1 MEPEGITKQPK
12 AKRRKISHSLDQTDR
27 DAELEEIGVDGAVY
41 TDPKFGLGNDNEDS
55 EAEDEPP
62 PQASIGRKG
71 GADSGNQRSWSNRT
85 GNFGK
90 EKTDGDRNE
99 PPDRV
104 KFTTRMR
111 EDVNALLRLTD
122 FRPLLNGEFGQSG
135 FRLLRTGSA
144 MRPVRV
150 LEPTQTMEWRG
161 LLPAGHMGIPDYLRT
176 VFELSRIAEFV

>member
-1 MEPEGITKQPK
+1 MRIR
-12 AKRRKISHSLDQTDR
+12 KR
-27 DAELEEIGVDGAVY
+27 
-41 TDPKFGLGNDNEDS
+41 
-55 EAEDEPP
+55 DEPP
-62 PQASIGRKG
+62 PQASIGGKG

-104 KFTTRMR
+104 KFT
-111 EDVNALLRLTD
+111 LRFTD

-150 LEPTQTMEWRG
+150 LEPHSNYGMAWSFTGRAYGNTG
-161 LLPAGHMGIPDYLRT
+161 LPDYGRT